1 MWVETVVCTSRRGR
15 TSRLH
20 RLLKA
25 RQALKRRCEGC
36 LGAWVAPGIADNN
49 LFLVQAIFVDEKSWK
64 AASEKIT
71 AELDS
76 EDGGIESEL
85 GGPPLVGMFN
95 AKAADMKL
103 GE

>member
-1 MWVETVVCTSRRGR
+1 M
-15 TSRLH
+15 H

-36 LGAWVAPGIADNN
+36 LGAWVAPGIADKN

-64 AASEKIT
+64 IASEKIT

-76 EDGGIESEL
+76 KDGGIESEL
-85 GGPPLVGMFN
+85 GGPPLVGMFK

-103 GE
+103 GD